1 MVGPVYQDQTPHS
14 YSDNFA
20 PITGEKER
28 IEKQKALVSKF
39 FAKEKEMKTSQVG
52 VTVLQMATV
61 QKILNQGKGGW
72 LAINPPSLK
81 IRSQNRL
88 LQIGPYFTGCA
99 AGSEDGQEGELGE
112 EQGGDRGG
120 GDCHG
125 GSGHLPGR
133 QFSRIAHQK
142 EITLIH
148 KPRLQKGK
156 KNNTNFASPSNN
168 FTRLDA
174 LQTLASCK
182 QLPKSI
188 ELQPRAP
195 RCPSTRWSRG

>member
-52 VTVLQMATV
+52 VTVLQMTTV

-72 LAINPPSLK
+72 PSIPQSKNK
-81 IRSQNRL
+81 ISQNRL
-88 LQIGPYFTGCA
+88 PQIGPYFTGCA

-120 GDCHG
+120 GG
-125 GSGHLPGR
+125 GHRGGGHLPGS
-133 QFSRIAHQK
+133 Q
-142 EITLIH
+142 
-148 KPRLQKGK
+148 GV
-156 KNNTNFASPSNN
+156 
-168 FTRLDA
+168 
-174 LQTLASCK
+174 
-182 QLPKSI
+182 
-188 ELQPRAP
+188 
-195 RCPSTRWSRG
+195 